1 MGFLGT
7 DCIAGVGVRV
17 VVYLQLWRY
26 EGQNTLAYYLR
37 RRDTLRALARDL
49 DVPEDIVVPVAMRQ
63 MLLGLAALHSAGL
76 VHRCGPACSGG
87 GHGNLRTGQLGVGL
101 V

>member
-1 MGFLGT
+1 MLLVMLFVLV
-7 DCIAGVGVRV
+7 C
-17 VVYLQLWRY
+17 LQMWRY

-63 MLLGLAALHSAGL
+63 LLLGLAALHSAGL
-76 VHRCGPACSGG
+76 VHRYGPAW
-87 GHGNLRTGQLGVGL
+87 GVAGEAHSS
-101 V
+101 VR